1 MIVRRLLALP
11 LVLVVVLSAVF
22 LCLLSTGDPV
32 ELLAPPQATAA
43 DKTEMRHQFGLDK
56 PLPYQ
61 LGTFLLRASHG
72 DFGNSLFED
81 RPAFELAVAVFPNS
95 LELALASTLISI
107 ALGVPLGALAATARN
122 RSVDSGIMTFALLG
136 QSMANFWLALVLIL
150 VFAVWLHWL
159 PVSGSDSPQSLVL
172 PALSLSF
179 WLMALLARLTRS
191 EVLQVLHEDYIR
203 TADAKGLRRRVVLLR
218 HALRNALMPLVTM
231 TGVSF
236 AWQLGGTVVIE
247 SVFGWPGL
255 GRLLLDAVLR
265 RDYPLVLAGVA
276 ILATAFV
283 LVNLLVDLLHTYLDP
298 RIRLSASTS

>member
-1 MIVRRLLALP
+1 M
-11 LVLVVVLSAVF
+11 
-22 LCLLSTGDPV
+22 
-32 ELLAPPQATAA
+32 
-43 DKTEMRHQFGLDK
+43 
-56 PLPYQ
+56 
-61 LGTFLLRASHG
+61 
-72 DFGNSLFED
+72 
-81 RPAFELAVAVFPNS
+81 
-95 LELALASTLISI
+95 ASTLISI
-107 ALGVPLGALAATARN
+107 ALGVPLGALAATVRN
-122 RSVDSGIMTFALLG
+122 RRLDSGIMTFALLG

-159 PVSGSDSPQSLVL
+159 PVSGSEGPKSLLL

-191 EVLQVLHEDYIR
+191 ELLQILHEDYMR
-203 TADAKGLRRRVVLLR
+203 TANAKGLGRHVVLMR
-218 HALRNALMPLVTM
+218 HALRNALMPLITM

-247 SVFGWPGL
+247 SVFAWPGL

-283 LVNLLVDLLHTYLDP
+283 VVNLLVDVIYTYLDP
-298 RIRLSASTS
+298 RIRFSASTA